1 MAVNIPANWALTTFG
16 ELAYIRNGYAF
27 KSSFFSNVPKE
38 NYTIP
43 LVKQSQLVNQEV
55 DLSSAVY
62 LPDDFLEKY
71 NAYKLEKGDILIG
84 MSGSIGKVCRYENDI
99 PSLQNQRTGK
109 ISLRSSNSLN
119 NNFFGLFL
127 SSLESTLIEKAKGMG
142 VQNISAKDIEELPFY
157 LPPFAEQQKIV
168 DKVEELFS
176 EIDDGIQSLE
186 IAKKQLEIY
195 RQSLFKNAFTGNLT
209 IEWRHTNNNLKDSSI
224 LLNYYQQI
232 REDDYLRK
240 LETWKELNKEWEKNK
255 SKTKPSKPSKLKK
268 IVEVSK
274 NGINNFPELPNS
286 WNYVRL
292 GFLIE
297 DPVYGTSKKCN
308 YENSDG
314 IGVLRIPNI
323 SEGFI
328 DSTDLKFAYFSDE
341 EISSLK
347 LEDNDLLT
355 IRSNGSVSLVGKT
368 ALVRGTDTDKLFA
381 GYLIRL
387 RPFKQHVNGKYF
399 HYAFESQFVRNQI
412 EFLAKSTSG
421 VNNINSSEL
430 QSLIIPIPSLEE
442 QNEIVNQ
449 LDNLLDTNQMVFEQL
464 EVEIKKAY
472 HLKSSILSKAFS
484 GQLVPQDPNDE
495 PASVLLE
502 RIKAEKEEELAK
514 SKANKAPK
522 KPTKRKTKTTK
533 KDEPAQQ
540 ELI

>member
-1 MAVNIPANWALTTFG
+1 MSINIPQGWALSNLGSIAT
-16 ELAYIRNGYAF
+16 YINGRAF
-27 KSSFFSNVPKE
+27 KPTEWETTGKPIIRIQNLNNPTAPY
-38 NYTIP
+38 NYT
-43 LVKQSQLVNQEV
+43 NQE
-55 DLSSAVY
+55 
-62 LPDDFLEKY
+62 FQEKY
-71 NAYKLEKGDILIG
+71 RVKKGNLLFAWSASLGTYIWKNDDAWLNQHIFKVIPHRGIDKNFLFYLLTHVTNELYAKAHGSGMVHVTKGVFDENPALIPPIKQQILI
-84 MSGSIGKVCRYENDI
+84 V
-99 PSLQNQRTGK
+99 
-109 ISLRSSNSLN
+109 
-119 NNFFGLFL
+119 
-127 SSLESTLIEKAKGMG
+127 
-142 VQNISAKDIEELPFY
+142 
-157 LPPFAEQQKIV
+157 QKI
-168 DKVEELFS
+168 EELFS

-186 IAKKQLEIY
+186 TTKKQLDIY
-195 RQSLFKNAFTGNLT
+195 RQSLFKNAFAGNFT
-209 IEWRHTNNNLKDSSI
+209 IEWRNTNNNLKDSST
-224 LLNYYQQI
+224 LLAHYQKI
-232 REDDYLRK
+232 REDDYLK
-240 LETWKELNKEWEKNK
+240 KFETWKELNKEWEKNK
-255 SKTKPSKPSKLKK
+255 SKSKPSKPSKLKK

-274 NGINNFPELPNS
+274 NGINNFPDLPNS

-297 DPVYGTSKKCN
+297 DPVYGTSKKCD
-308 YENSDG
+308 YESNDG

-323 SEGFI
+323 SEGCI

-387 RPFKQHVNGKYF
+387 RPFKQHVNGKYL

-514 SKANKAPK
+514 AKANKAPK
-522 KPTKRKTKTTK
+522 KPTKRKTKATK
-533 KDEPAQQ
+533 ENEPAQQ